1 MFDPYAYENPDEFN
15 PDRNF
20 YHNFNFG
27 FGAHQCMGKYV
38 GMEMIPE
45 MVRQVVLLDDLKS
58 DGKISTRNRLF
69 PDRDGPFPEE
79 YKLKW
84 LEGTATTADASRF

>member
-27 FGAHQCMGKYV
+27 FGSHQCMGKYV

-58 DGKISTRNRLF
+58 EGEISYRNRLF

-79 YKLKW
+79 YNLKW
-84 LEGTATTADASRF
+84 LERTVTTADAA